1 MKVTLLIIRKKVK
14 ESKLNRLTYPNG
26 KVYKGEFFDNRP
38 HGKGTITKIDGTVVK
53 GFWERGII
61 ISK

>member
-1 MKVTLLIIRKKVK
+1 MKVTLLTIGKKEK
-14 ESKLNRLTYPNG
+14 GSKLTRLTYPNG
-26 KVYKGEFFDNRP
+26 KVYKGEFLDNKP
-38 HGKGTITKIDGTVVK
+38 HGKGTITKTDGTVVK